1 MISDIMQWVK
11 KKKKKKSCQSLIKKN
26 CLVHGHFYKLN
37 SKNVF
42 YNYLFNMVN
51 DCILNKNGLH
61 KLVNKQ
67 LKNKVF
73 FNSFVVSSQEKR

>member
-1 MISDIMQWVK
+1 MS
-11 KKKKKKSCQSLIKKN
+11 KKKKKSCQSLIKKN
-26 CLVHGHFYKLN
+26 CLVHGHFFT

-67 LKNKVF
+67 LKNSF
-73 FNSFVVSSQEKR
+73 F